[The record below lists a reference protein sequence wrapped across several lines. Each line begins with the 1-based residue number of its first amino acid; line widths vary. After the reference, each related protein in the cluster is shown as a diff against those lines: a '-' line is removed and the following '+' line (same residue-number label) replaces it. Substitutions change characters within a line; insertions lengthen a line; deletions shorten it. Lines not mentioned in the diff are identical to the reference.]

1 MFNKKH
7 NAKCLDFD
15 YSSIGWKLKNDS
27 LGLFK
32 IDAAL
37 KEKKT
42 NKLHYLAKTVMAGNV
57 YGKSILPIVH
67 NYNFQW
73 LTNGKKWAVFR
84 IFANNKIKI
93 DTKINNKIDKYLLNI
108 KYKKKREISIKN
120 LIKNHESFNKNLV
133 CKMDLGNQI
142 SEFPIKH
149 INIDTINNNFQVET
163 GPILLKK
170 NKRFTSAFVF
180 FNSQNKCQV
189 VWCYPKLGGKIEEL
203 KVKIKFFIN
212 A

>member
-1 MFNKKH
+1 MFSKKQ
-7 NAKCLDFD
+7 NVKCLDFD
-15 YSSIGWKLKNDS
+15 YSSIGWKLKKDS

-32 IDAAL
+32 IDSAL

-57 YGKSILPIVH
+57 YGTSILPIVP

-73 LTNGKKWAVFR
+73 LTNGKKRIIFR
-84 IFANNKIKI
+84 TFANNKIKI
-93 DTKINNKIDKYLLNI
+93 DTKKNIDVYKYLLNI
-108 KYKKKREISIKN
+108 KYKQKREISIEN
-120 LIKNHESFNKNLV
+120 LIENYEFLNNPLV
-133 CKMDLGNQI
+133 CKIDLGNQI

-149 INIDTINNNFQVET
+149 INIHTKNNNFQVET

-170 NKRFTSAFVF
+170 NKRFISAFIF
-180 FNSQNKCQV
+180 FNSKNKCQI
-189 VWCYPKLGGKIEEL
+189 VWDYPKLGGKIEEL
-203 KVKIKFFIN
+203 KVKIKFLIN

>member
-1 MFNKKH
+1 MFSKTQSV
-7 NAKCLDFD
+7 KCLDFD
-15 YSSIGWKLKNDS
+15 CSSIGWKLKNDS

-32 IDAAL
+32 IDATL
-37 KEKKT
+37 KEKTT
-42 NKLHYLAKTVMAGNV
+42 NRFHYLAKTVMAGNV
-57 YGKSILPIVH
+57 YGTSILPIVP

-73 LTNGKKWAVFR
+73 LTNGKKRTVFR
-84 IFANNKIKI
+84 IFKNNKVKI
-93 DTKINNKIDKYLLNI
+93 DIKKNNEVDKYLLNI
-108 KYKKKREISIKN
+108 KYKKKKEVLIKN
-120 LIKNHESFNKNLV
+120 LLKNYELFNKLLV

-149 INIDTINNNFQVET
+149 INIHSINNNFQVET

-170 NKRFTSAFVF
+170 NKRFISAFVF

-203 KVKIKFFIN
+203 KVNIKFFID